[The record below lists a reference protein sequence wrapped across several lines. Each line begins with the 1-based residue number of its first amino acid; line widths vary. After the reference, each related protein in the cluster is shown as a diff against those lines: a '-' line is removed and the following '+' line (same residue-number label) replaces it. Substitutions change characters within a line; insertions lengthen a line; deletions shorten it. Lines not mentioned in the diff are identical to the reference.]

1 MPTHLSASV
10 EETSTDSV
18 GRWCSRPAIRRPR
31 YDQTPARPATVIL
44 SATAPKMSTGL
55 RRGDREALEAT
66 APMSDGF
73 QQALDQ
79 IRADAGSHAERGAF
93 FERLMKRYFR
103 HDPVYTDRFSD
114 VWLWSEWAARR
125 PEFAGQDKAA

>member
-1 MPTHLSASV
+1 
-10 EETSTDSV
+10 
-18 GRWCSRPAIRRPR
+18 
-31 YDQTPARPATVIL
+31 
-44 SATAPKMSTGL
+44 
-55 RRGDREALEAT
+55 
-66 APMSDGF
+66 MSDGF

-79 IRADAGSHAERGAF
+79 IRADAGSHAERGAL